1 MKQVKSTAAQVESVV
16 DLPVE
21 ENKMSKVVIYCTA
34 TCPFCNMAKRLF
46 DAKGVEYQSID
57 IGGDAQKWA
66 DLEMK
71 TGRNTVPQV
80 FIGEHHIGGFDDL
93 SAADKRGEIDPLLQA

>member
-1 MKQVKSTAAQVESVV
+1 MPKEDKSMAE
-16 DLPVE
+16 
-21 ENKMSKVVIYCTA
+21 VVIYCTA
-34 TCPFCNMAKRLF
+34 TCPYCLMAKRLL
-46 DAKGVEYQSID
+46 DSKGVEYQSID
-57 IGGDAQKWA
+57 IGNDAEKWA
-66 DLEMK
+66 ELEAK